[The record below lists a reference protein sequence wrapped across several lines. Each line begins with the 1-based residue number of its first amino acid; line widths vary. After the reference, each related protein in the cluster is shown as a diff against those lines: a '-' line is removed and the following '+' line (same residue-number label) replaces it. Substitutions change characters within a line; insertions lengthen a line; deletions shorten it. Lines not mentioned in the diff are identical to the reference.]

1 MSSLMKRVSSNY
13 FFMAK
18 IRRSR
23 CPRCD
28 SLNVISW
35 GEQSGH
41 QRYKCKS
48 CNKVFTFRRK
58 DISEKNRFVWF
69 EWWVL
74 GKQTIEQISAMSGY
88 SVRQLKRWFYKYL
101 ENAPTWSVRRRDSV
115 NLLIDGTWFPNKLC
129 LVVYRD
135 NCIKATLFYRLTDKE
150 REWEII
156 KDLETLK
163 SMGIRVASV
172 TSDGEAN
179 IIRAVKYACPH
190 AVRQRCLAHIEREC
204 LAWITQHPKSSAGIT
219 LRRLICQISHIKT
232 HNDARWWVMELNK
245 WHKEYE
251 EFIKERTISPTG
263 ERSYTHENIRKAY
276 LHAYRAVPDMFKFID
291 YPEIPKTTNAL
302 ESFFGHL
309 KDHMRLHRGLS
320 FEHHRDFVKWYLYF
334 RNEEQKKGKK

>member
-1 MSSLMKRVSSNY
+1 MKRVSSNY

-23 CPRCD
+23 CPHCD

-101 ENAPTWSVRRRDSV
+101 ENAPTWSIRRRESV

-135 NCIKATLFYRLTDKE
+135 NNIKATLFYRLTDKE

-156 KDLETLK
+156 TDLEKLK
-163 SMGIRVASV
+163 SIGIRVSSV

-204 LAWITQHPKSSAGIT
+204 LGWITQHPKSAAGIT
-219 LRRLICQISHIKT
+219 LRRLICQISHIQT
-232 HNDARWWVMELNK
+232 HNDVRWWIRELNR
-245 WHKEYE
+245 WHDEYE

-263 ERSYTHENIRKAY
+263 ERTYTHDNIRKAY
-276 LHAYRAVPDMFKFID
+276 LHVHRAIPDMFKFID
-291 YPEIPKTTNAL
+291 HPDIPKTTNAL

-320 FEHHRDFVKWYLYF
+320 FEHHKDFVKWYLYF
-334 RNEEQKKGKK
+334 RNEEQKKSAK